1 LELLLIRH
9 ALPERRE
16 TEDGT
21 PADPPL
27 SPLGRRQA
35 ESMARWI
42 AAERIDAV
50 YTSPMRRARQTA
62 EALERALRLAAR
74 VEPGVVEMD
83 HLSQTY
89 IPIDQLKRE
98 DYPRWQALIQGGELW
113 GDVDV
118 PAFRAAVVEALER
131 AIAAHRGGRIA
142 VVCHG
147 GVVNAWAGH
156 VLGVD
161 DPFFLDVAYTGVSRF
176 LAASTGERSVMSLNE
191 TGHLREAHP

>member
-1 LELLLIRH
+1 MELILIRH

-27 SPLGRRQA
+27 ASLGRAQA
-35 ESMARWI
+35 DAMACWL
-42 AAERIDAV
+42 AAEKIDAL
-50 YTSPMRRARQTA
+50 YTSPMRRARETA
-62 EALERALRLAAR
+62 APLERGLGLVAVL
-74 VEPGVVEMD
+74 EPGVVEMD
-83 HLSQTY
+83 HTSVTY

-113 GDVDV
+113 GGVDL
-118 PAFRAAVVEALER
+118 PAFRATVVEALER
-131 AIAAHRGGRIA
+131 VVASHRGGRVA

-156 VLGVD
+156 VLGVE

-176 LAASTGERSVMSLNE
+176 LAASTGQRSVLSLNE
-191 TGHLREAHP
+191 ASHLRGQES